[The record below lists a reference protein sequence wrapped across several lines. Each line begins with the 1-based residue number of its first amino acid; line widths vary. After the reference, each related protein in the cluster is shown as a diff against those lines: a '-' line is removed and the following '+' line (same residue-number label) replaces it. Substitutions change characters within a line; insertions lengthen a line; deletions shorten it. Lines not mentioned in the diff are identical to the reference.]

1 MTVSKKEELN
11 LNSLREQVKQYVENC
26 HLDDGGYFF
35 AKMLPSSAM
44 DTYYAVKTLSLLGLK
59 PDRPEKIKRFFL
71 RAVKKNSILSINGL
85 FSATEVLHELNA
97 DVEFLYQH
105 LARLNLLRNVMGG
118 FGAIYNLDIAV
129 VSELETTYRV
139 LSILTRLGRDF
150 DRKQL
155 IEFVFKYR
163 NDDGGFGRNHI
174 STMASTYYATEIFK
188 LTGYGGT
195 ELDLTVSYLR
205 SRENV
210 GNLNY
215 IEDMYW
221 LTNSLFNLGQ
231 KIRLTEW
238 IISFV
243 KGCQRPNGGFARK
256 DVMGIPTLDDTYY
269 AVSILKNTQ
278 QI

>member
-1 MTVSKKEELN
+1 MVVSKTEELN
-11 LNSLREQVKQYVENC
+11 LNSLRERVKQYVENC
-26 HLDDGGYFF
+26 HRDDGGYFF
-35 AKMLPSSAM
+35 ANMPFSSAM

-59 PDRPEKIKRFFL
+59 PDRPDKIKRFFL
-71 RAVKKNSILSINGL
+71 RAIKRNSYLGLSGL
-85 FSATEVLHELNA
+85 FSATEILHELNA
-97 DVEFLYQH
+97 GVEFLYQY
-105 LARLNLLRNVMGG
+105 LARLNLLRNSMGG
-118 FGAIYNLDIAV
+118 FGVTYNLDYAV

-163 NDDGGFGRNHI
+163 NEDGGFGRNHI
-174 STMASTYYATEIFK
+174 SSLASTYYATEIFK
-188 LTGYGGT
+188 LTGYSGM

-210 GNLNY
+210 WNLNF

-221 LTNSLFNLGQ
+221 LTNGLFNLGQ
-231 KIRLTEW
+231 KIRLTEF

-243 KGCQRPNGGFARK
+243 KGCQRENGGFARK

>member
-1 MTVSKKEELN
+1 MVVSKTEELY
-11 LNSLREQVKQYVENC
+11 LNSLCEQVRQYVENC
-26 HLDDGGYFF
+26 HREDGGYFF
-35 AKMLPSSAM
+35 ADMPFSSAM
-44 DTYYAVKTLSLLGLK
+44 DTYYAVKTLSLLKLK
-59 PDRPEKIKRFFL
+59 PDRPDKIIRFFL
-71 RAVKKNSILSINGL
+71 RAKKRNSFLGLSGL

-97 DVEFLYQH
+97 DVEFLYQY
-105 LARLNLLRNVMGG
+105 LARLNLLRNRMGG
-118 FGAIYNLDIAV
+118 FGVIDNLDYAV
-129 VSELETTYRV
+129 VSELETTYRI

-163 NDDGGFGRNHI
+163 NEDGGFGRNHI

-188 LTGYGGT
+188 LTGYSGT
-195 ELDLTVSYLR
+195 DLDLTVSYLR

-210 GNLNY
+210 WNLNF
-215 IEDMYW
+215 IEDIYW

-231 KIRLTEW
+231 ETRLTKW

-243 KGCQRPNGGFARK
+243 KGCQRRNGGFARK

-269 AVSILKNTQ
+269 AVSILKNTL